1 MRMKKSWSIYIAVI
15 GMSLCL
21 AGCAGSGTSAA
32 AGHGAGAA
40 GMEQDRRGSGEARTM
55 GQVRTLGQAR
65 SMGLA
70 RTMQGMRSW

>member
-32 AGHGAGAA
+32 RA
-40 GMEQDRRGSGEARTM
+40 M
-55 GQVRTLGQAR
+55 GQVRIVQQARSMGLARTLGQAR
-65 SMGLA
+65 SMWLA

>member
-21 AGCAGSGTSAA
+21 AGCA
-32 AGHGAGAA
+32 AGLLRLRAI
-40 GMEQDRRGSGEARTM
+40 
-55 GQVRTLGQAR
+55 GQVRIVQQARSMGLARTLGQAR

-70 RTMQGMRSW
+70 GTMQGMRSW